1 MSQPHITIL
10 DVAKKAGTSKA
21 TASRA
26 LSGNGSTSKKT
37 REKVWQ
43 AARELGFVYN
53 VAAQQLASGER
64 HGEVALFA
72 LHLDLGVVTNKL
84 QLLQRK
90 LYDLGYFAP
99 IYAFSTQV
107 GSRVIDQAELLGNI
121 CRLCPR
127 ALVLNT
133 NQLNQD
139 ACNEVQK
146 YIDRGGCVIAYDGA
160 NDFNCDKV
168 LFDRYQNTYVAAR
181 HLLDLG
187 HRNIGF
193 YVGGWPVVRN
203 NPRLEGF
210 KAALEEFDAPFGE
223 EWLTFA
229 DNIHNRKGDNIGVD
243 LGEFYLQLENR
254 PTAMCI
260 VNDFT
265 ASAFI
270 NTVREAGLRVPEDV
284 SVVSHDNLPFADSCA
299 PLPLTTMSHPVQ
311 HITDAAVELLVDRL
325 ENDYSGPPRIRTV
338 HGELITRKSTL
349 PLPIAV
355 HAGERA

>member
-1 MSQPHITIL
+1 MGQPNVTIL
-10 DVAKKAGTSKA
+10 DVAQKAGTSKA

-43 AARELGFVYN
+43 AARELGFVHN
-53 VAAQQLASGER
+53 VAAQRLASGER

-72 LHLDLGVVTNKL
+72 LHLDLGIVTNKL

-107 GSRVIDQAELLGNI
+107 GSRVIDQAELLSNI

-127 ALVLNT
+127 ALVLNCG
-133 NQLNQD
+133 QLNDEAQD
-139 ACNEVQK
+139 EVRR
-146 YIDRGGCVIAYDGA
+146 YIDKGGCVIAYDGP
-160 NDFNCDKV
+160 NDFDCDKV
-168 LFDRYQNTYVAAR
+168 FFDRYQNTYAATR
-181 HLLDLG
+181 HLLDQG
-187 HRNIGF
+187 HSDIGF
-193 YVGGWPVVRN
+193 YVGGWPVARN
-203 NPRLEGF
+203 NSRLEGF
-210 KAALEEFDAPFGE
+210 KAALKEFDAPFSE

-229 DNIHNRKGDNIGVD
+229 DNLHTYTGDHIGTD
-243 LGEFYLQLENR
+243 LGRFYLQLKNR

-284 SVVSHDNLPFADSCA
+284 SVVSHDNLPFANSCA
-299 PLPLTTMSHPVQ
+299 PIPLTTMSHPVQ
-311 HITDAAVELLVDRL
+311 QITDAAVELLVDRL
-325 ENDYSGPPRIRTV
+325 ENDYSGPPRTRTV
-338 HGELITRKSTL
+338 HGELIIRKSTL
-349 PLPIAV
+349 PVNIAV
-355 HAGERA
+355 HAGERI